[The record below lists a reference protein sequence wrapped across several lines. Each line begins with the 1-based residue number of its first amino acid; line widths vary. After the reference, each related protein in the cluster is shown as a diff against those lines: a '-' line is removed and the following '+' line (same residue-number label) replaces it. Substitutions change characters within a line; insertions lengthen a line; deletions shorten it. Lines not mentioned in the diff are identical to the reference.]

1 MRNLKVTTTIL
12 AMAFLAFTASCN
24 ENKKEASNHDLH
36 SEMLDNGTSLNSESQ
51 IEINY
56 NEIST
61 PNDEGSSNV
70 QNTQMGQVLSDYMT
84 LKDALVATNKDDAAK
99 AGKNLEYRLNGFNI
113 SSYSAEQQKELSDI
127 ISDAKEQA
135 EHISKSEIDHQ
146 REHFKALSNNIIDM
160 VGITGTETKLFQQFC
175 PMYDKGS
182 SWLSMSKDIKNPYYG
197 SKMLAC
203 GRIEK
208 EFN

>member
-1 MRNLKVTTTIL
+1 MRNLKVKTTIL
-12 AMAFLAFTASCN
+12 AMAFLGFTSCN

-36 SEMLDNGTSLNSESQ
+36 SEMLDNETSLNSESQ

-99 AGKNLEYRLNGFNI
+99 AGKNLESTLNGFNV
-113 SSYSAEQQKELSDI
+113 SSYSIEQQKELIDI
-127 ISDAKEQA
+127 ISDAKEHA
-135 EHISKSEIDHQ
+135 EHIAKSEIDHQ

-197 SKMLAC
+197 SKMLTC
-203 GRIEK
+203 GTVKK
-208 EFN
+208 EIN

>member
-12 AMAFLAFTASCN
+12 AMAFLGFTSCN

-36 SEMLDNGTSLNSESQ
+36 SEMLDNETSINSESHM
-51 IEINY
+51 EINY

-99 AGKNLEYRLNGFNI
+99 AGKNLESTLNGF
-113 SSYSAEQQKELSDI
+113 
-127 ISDAKEQA
+127 
-135 EHISKSEIDHQ
+135 
-146 REHFKALSNNIIDM
+146 M
-160 VGITGTETKLFQQFC
+160 
-175 PMYDKGS
+175 
-182 SWLSMSKDIKNPYYG
+182 
-197 SKMLAC
+197 
-203 GRIEK
+203 
-208 EFN
+208 

>member
-12 AMAFLAFTASCN
+12 AMAFLGFTSCN

-36 SEMLDNGTSLNSESQ
+36 SEMLDDETSHNSESNM
-51 IEINY
+51 EINY

-99 AGKNLEYRLNGFNI
+99 AGKNLESTLKGFKV
-113 SSYSAEQQKELSDI
+113 SSYSAEQQKELTDI
-127 ISDAKEQA
+127 ISDAKEHA
-135 EHISKSEIDHQ
+135 EHIAKSEIDHQ

>member
-12 AMAFLAFTASCN
+12 AMAFLGFTASCK
-24 ENKKEASNHDLH
+24 ENKKEESNHDLH
-36 SEMLDNGTSLNSESQ
+36 SEMLDNETSINSESHM
-51 IEINY
+51 EINY
-56 NEIST
+56 NEISA

-70 QNTQMGQVLSDYMT
+70 QNTQMGQVLSDYMA

-99 AGKNLEYRLNGFNI
+99 AGKNLESTLSGFNV
-113 SSYSAEQQKELSDI
+113 SSYSTEQQKELIEI
-127 ISDAKEQA
+127 ISNANEHA

-197 SKMLAC
+197 NKMLAC

>member
-12 AMAFLAFTASCN
+12 AMAFLGFTSCN

-36 SEMLDNGTSLNSESQ
+36 SEMLDNETSLNSESQ

-99 AGKNLEYRLNGFNI
+99 AGKNLESTLNGFNV
-113 SSYSAEQQKELSDI
+113 SSYSTEQQKELIDI
-127 ISDAKEQA
+127 ISDAKEHA
-135 EHISKSEIDHQ
+135 EHIAKSEIDHQ

>member
-1 MRNLKVTTTIL
+1 MRNLKVKTTIL
-12 AMAFLAFTASCN
+12 AMAFLGFTSCN

-36 SEMLDNGTSLNSESQ
+36 SEMLDNETSLNSESQ

-99 AGKNLEYRLNGFNI
+99 AGKNLESTLNGFNV
-113 SSYSAEQQKELSDI
+113 SSYSTEQQKELIDI
-127 ISDAKEQA
+127 ISDAKEHA
-135 EHISKSEIDHQ
+135 EHIAKSEIDHQ

-197 SKMLAC
+197 SKMLTC
-203 GRIEK
+203 GTVKK
-208 EFN
+208 EIN

>member
-12 AMAFLAFTASCN
+12 AMAFLGFTSCN

-36 SEMLDNGTSLNSESQ
+36 SEMLDNETSFNSESQ

-56 NEIST
+56 NEIRT

-99 AGKNLEYRLNGFNI
+99 AGKNLESTLNGFNV
-113 SSYSAEQQKELSDI
+113 SSYSTEQQKELIDI
-127 ISDAKEQA
+127 ISDAKEHA
-135 EHISKSEIDHQ
+135 EHIAKSEIDHQ

>member
-1 MRNLKVTTTIL
+1 MRNLKVKTTIL
-12 AMAFLAFTASCN
+12 AMAFLGFTSCN

-36 SEMLDNGTSLNSESQ
+36 SEMLDNETSLNSESQ

-146 REHFKALSNNIIDM
+146 REHFKALSNNIIDI

>member
-12 AMAFLAFTASCN
+12 AMAFLGFTSCN

-36 SEMLDNGTSLNSESQ
+36 SEMLDDETSLNSESHM
-51 IEINY
+51 EINY

-99 AGKNLEYRLNGFNI
+99 AGKNLESTLNGFNV
-113 SSYSAEQQKELSDI
+113 SSYSTEQQKELIDI
-127 ISDAKEQA
+127 ISDAKEHA

>member
-12 AMAFLAFTASCN
+12 AMAFLGFTSCN
-24 ENKKEASNHDLH
+24 ENKKEESNHDLH
-36 SEMLDNGTSLNSESQ
+36 SEMLDNETSINSESHM
-51 IEINY
+51 EINY
-56 NEIST
+56 NEISA

-70 QNTQMGQVLSDYMT
+70 QNTQMGQVLSDYMA

-99 AGKNLEYRLNGFNI
+99 AGKNLESTLSGFNV
-113 SSYSAEQQKELSDI
+113 SSYSTEQQKELIEI
-127 ISDAKEQA
+127 ISNANEHA

-197 SKMLAC
+197 NKMLAC